1 MIFQIPDVDSNKLIS
16 TTEYYKW
23 LTEAKKDNIHN
34 IGTKTEYLEEL
45 GFKVGVDKLTEK
57 SLQML
62 KIIEQVYYRDILK
75 IKQDESN

>member
-1 MIFQIPDVDSNKLIS
+1 MAFQIPDVDSSKLIS

-34 IGTKTEYLEEL
+34 IGTKTEYLEGL
-45 GFKVGVDKLTEK
+45 GFKVGVDKLSEK

-62 KIIEQVYYRDILK
+62 KSIEQVYYRDLLK